1 MSEERT
7 PLELAMLAAWLNVR
21 PDQIPAENRAQAC
34 PHTMAAWKRVGEA
47 ALEAQAAEM
56 IEQARIIGMGAERE
70 LALRAEIERLR
81 GLVKD
86 ALEKG
91 RHRLLKEGFSP
102 QDPTVRAM
110 NEALRALAQQEPTP

>member
-47 ALEAQAAEM
+47 ALEYHREAIEAQGWA
-56 IEQARIIGMGAERE
+56 
-70 LALRAEIERLR
+70 
-81 GLVKD
+81 VVPK
-86 ALEKG
+86 K
-91 RHRLLKEGFSP
+91 
-102 QDPTVRAM
+102 
-110 NEALRALAQQEPTP
+110 PTPEMLEAGDMGLSNAGVDNSTTEDAAWCWAAMIAAALGETE

>member
-110 NEALRALAQQEPTP
+110 NEAIRALKEPRT

>member
-1 MSEERT
+1 MSEELVKR
-7 PLELAMLAAWLNVR
+7 LGAQKNNQLNA
-21 PDQIPAENRAQAC
+21 I
-34 PHTMAAWKRVGEA
+34 EA
-47 ALEAQAAEM
+47 IALIKTQAAE
-56 IEQARIIGMGAERE
+56 IK
-70 LALRAEIERLR
+70 RLIPM
-81 GLVKD
+81 VKD

>member
-47 ALEAQAAEM
+47 ALEAQAAE
-56 IEQARIIGMGAERE
+56 IK
-70 LALRAEIERLR
+70 RLIPM
-81 GLVKD
+81 VKD

-110 NEALRALAQQEPTP
+110 NEAIRALAQQEPTP

>member
-1 MSEERT
+1 
-7 PLELAMLAAWLNVR
+7 
-21 PDQIPAENRAQAC
+21 
-34 PHTMAAWKRVGEA
+34 
-47 ALEAQAAEM
+47 M

-110 NEALRALAQQEPTP
+110 NEAIRALAQQEPTP